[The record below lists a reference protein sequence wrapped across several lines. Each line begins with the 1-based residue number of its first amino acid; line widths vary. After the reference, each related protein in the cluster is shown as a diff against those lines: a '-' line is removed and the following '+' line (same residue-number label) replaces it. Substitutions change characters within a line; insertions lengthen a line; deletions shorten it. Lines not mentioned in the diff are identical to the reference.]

1 MNRAQERK
9 DRITVGLVAH
19 VDAGKT
25 SLSEALLYAAGQ
37 LRQLGRVDHGSAFL
51 DTDQQERSRGI
62 TIFAKQAVLPLTHRE
77 LTLLDTPGHVDF
89 SAEMERTLPVLD
101 CAVLVI
107 SGTDGVQA
115 HTRTLWRL
123 LQRYGVPTF
132 VFINKMDLHTPG
144 PQALLQQLQTGL
156 RGNFVDFTVP
166 AHQRDE
172 ALAVCDEEALE
183 TYLDTGSLPEDTI
196 RRLIRQRRVY
206 PCWFGSALKL
216 QGVTEFLQCLEIFAP
231 QGAYGPDFA
240 ARVFKISRDD
250 RGERLTWLKVT
261 GGALRSKM
269 TIATPEGEEK
279 ADQLRLY
286 SGRRFQ
292 PLEEAAAGTV
302 AAVTGLLHTFPGQG
316 LGAELSAPAAA
327 LEPVLAYRLILPDGV
342 DPHGV
347 LPKLRQLEEED
358 PQLRLDWVDGEV
370 QVRLMG
376 PVQREVLQ
384 GVVASRF
391 GLQVDFGPGSIV
403 YQETIADTVE
413 GVGHFE
419 PLRHYAEVHLV
430 LSPGPRGSGVTVKS
444 SCPTDLLDGNWQRL
458 ILTHLTERQH
468 PGVLMGAGLTDVE
481 ITLASGK
488 AHLKHTEGGDFR
500 QATYRAVRQG
510 LMQAKSVLLEPYY
523 DFRLELPA
531 ASVGRAINDIQAMGG
546 TVSDPEPGEGY
557 TVLTGY
563 APVAGLQGYWQE
575 VAAYTRGLGQL
586 SCTLRGYD
594 VCHNSQ
600 EVLQEAGYDPLRDV
614 DNPADS
620 VFCHH
625 GAGHTV
631 PWNEVPEH
639 MHLPSVLRPA
649 AEEEAEVRRP
659 VRPVSAGEDR
669 ELQAIFERTYGKV
682 ERRDLR
688 PTPRPVRTE
697 LKDSYQIPDA
707 GEAEQF
713 LLVDGY
719 NIIFA
724 WPELQQL
731 AASDL
736 SAARSALEDLL
747 ADYAAFRHCRVI
759 LVFDAYKVKRNPG
772 SVEQRRGI
780 HIVYTKEAET
790 ADMYIEKT
798 SYQLSRKHRVRV
810 ATSDGLEQLIVLG
823 HGALR
828 LSAQAF
834 HAEME
839 ETRGQIAAVVERY
852 NRANR
857 SANRPTPRH

>member
-1 MNRAQERK
+1 MNREQERK
-9 DRITVGLVAH
+9 DRVAVGLVAH

-62 TIFAKQAVLPLTHRE
+62 TIFAKQAVLPLGHRE

-123 LQRYGVPTF
+123 LQRYEVPTF
-132 VFINKMDLHTPG
+132 VFVNKMDLHTPG
-144 PQALLQQLQTGL
+144 PQTLLQQLQTGL
-156 RGNFVDFTVP
+156 RGNFVDFTAP

-216 QGVTEFLQCLEIFAP
+216 QGVTEFLQCLETFAP
-231 QGAYGPDFA
+231 QGTYGPDFA

-279 ADQLRLY
+279 TDQLRLY

-292 PLEEAAAGTV
+292 PLEEAVAGTV

-316 LGAELSAPAAA
+316 LGAEPSAPAAA

-342 DPHGV
+342 DPHAV

-384 GVVASRF
+384 GVLAGRF

-563 APVAGLQGYWQE
+563 APVAGLQEYWQE

-586 SCTLRGYD
+586 SCTLRGYE
-594 VCHNSQ
+594 VCHNPQ

-697 LKDSYQIPDA
+697 LKDRYQIPDA

-857 SANRPTPRH
+857 SANRPTARH